1 MDHPVYIFTVLSD
14 SGPSS
19 CPLPSGTPAMCTRLA
34 GCTHIIALTANLR
47 NLTSNVASLIKD
59 SFFCPRNADGVR
71 EVCCPLE
78 GIRPRP
84 TTKPE
89 VAPKGLM

>member
-1 MDHPVYIFTVLSD
+1 M
-14 SGPSS
+14 
-19 CPLPSGTPAMCTRLA
+19 
-34 GCTHIIALTANLR
+34 
-47 NLTSNVASLIKD
+47 SLIKD

-84 TTKPE
+84 TAKPKLE
-89 VAPKGLM
+89 PKGEVRYQ